1 MDDPAFILYAK
12 VACGQVPSS
21 FVLMITMPHA
31 ADTLLGERAHTRC
44 AHEQQQGFDGS
55 RLLRYRFSHPLY
67 MQFGEAAASSVT
79 ISKPEAAVPI
89 AKESKMGF
97 ATNAIHGGQEP
108 GPATGAIVAPIYQT
122 STYVY
127 DELGKNK
134 GYDYARTNHPN
145 RKALERTI
153 AKLEDGHSAY
163 VFTSGMAGIDAVFRL
178 LRPGDHVVLSEAVYG
193 GVFRLS
199 TQLLVHFGLEFS
211 FVDTSSEAA
220 VVSAFRPNTKMLY
233 IETPT
238 NPTMRIADIAALA
251 KVASQRNI
259 TVVVDNT
266 FLSPYLQRPI
276 ELGAHIVVHSMT
288 KYLNGHSDST
298 GGAVVLTRKEDAEK
312 IYFIQRSAGS
322 GLAPM
327 DCFLISRG
335 IKTLA
340 VRMLQHNANGLV
352 VARHLDTHPKVQ
364 KVLYPGLTS
373 HPQHE
378 IARRQQK
385 GPGGMLSF
393 DLGSLEAARR
403 LLNHVKLCAL
413 VESLGGVE
421 SLISLPA
428 LMTHASMPQKV
439 RERVGI
445 TEGLVRLSVGI
456 EDAGDIIAD
465 LDQALHH
472 V

>member
-1 MDDPAFILYAK
+1 
-12 VACGQVPSS
+12 
-21 FVLMITMPHA
+21 
-31 ADTLLGERAHTRC
+31 
-44 AHEQQQGFDGS
+44 
-55 RLLRYRFSHPLY
+55 
-67 MQFGEAAASSVT
+67 
-79 ISKPEAAVPI
+79 
-89 AKESKMGF
+89 MGF
-97 ATNAIHGGQEP
+97 ATNAIHVGQEP
-108 GPATGAIVAPIYQT
+108 DKATGAIVAPIYQT
-122 STYVY
+122 STYVNE
-127 DELGKNK
+127 ELGKYK
-134 GYDYARTNHPN
+134 DGYDYARTNHPN

-220 VVSAFRPNTKMLY
+220 VLSAFRSNTKMLY

-251 KVASQRNI
+251 KLASQRNI

-298 GGAVVLTRKEDAEK
+298 GGAVVLTRQEDAEK

-327 DCFLISRG
+327 DCFLIWRA
-335 IKTLA
+335 IRTLA
-340 VRMLQHNANGLV
+340 ARILQHNANGLV

-364 KVLYPGLTS
+364 KVFYPGLAS

-413 VESLGGVE
+413 AESLGGVE

-428 LMTHASMPQKV
+428 LMTHASMPPEV

-456 EDAGDIIAD
+456 EDADDIIAD